1 MQRARPR
8 DWASTQTR
16 VDRYAGSRLTG
27 AMPKLSQ
34 TAHAIRPGVFSEL
47 ERAISERRA
56 AGGDLVPLHIGDT
69 CLPPPAASRFERH
82 LHGGDSSIYAY
93 GATVGLPELRDA
105 LAHHALLR
113 GRGWGTMTGESNVQ
127 LGVGAT
133 HALSCAARVV
143 LERDDEVLLASPYWP
158 LAHGILASA
167 GANVVEVPLTSR
179 LYADPSLLA
188 GDLLRERLTDRTRA
202 IYVITPNNP
211 DGKTLSVRD
220 LSSVAAL
227 ARERDLWVFA
237 DEVYADYAF
246 ASEHVSIARLD
257 GMSERTI
264 SAYSFSKSHALAGA
278 RVGWVIAPSDVV
290 SAMRKVSTHSV
301 FNVPVLMQ
309 RAALAALGDDAWVA
323 DARSHYLKAR
333 DAAHQAL
340 RGTKVRASLADGGVY
355 LFADFAEA
363 LEGRPLA
370 ELLKLAVAEGVLLA
384 PGEAFGAAFTTHAR
398 ICYTSAPLDRVMV
411 GIERLKVALGK
422 L

>member
-1 MQRARPR
+1 MA
-8 DWASTQTR
+8 
-16 VDRYAGSRLTG
+16 
-27 AMPKLSQ
+27 KLSQ
-34 TAHAIRPGVFSEL
+34 TAHAIRPGIFSVL

-69 CLPPPAASRFERH
+69 CLPPPAAARFDRH
-82 LHGGDSSIYAY
+82 LQCADSEIYAY

-105 LAHHALLR
+105 LARHAHARAR
-113 GRGWGTMTGESNVQ
+113 GFPAMTGESNIQ

-143 LERDDEVLLASPYWP
+143 LEPNDEVLLASPYWP

-167 GANVVEVPLTSR
+167 GASVVEVPLTSR
-179 LYADPSLLA
+179 LYADPSLVA
-188 GDLLRERLTDRTRA
+188 GELLREHVTDRTRA
-202 IYVITPNNP
+202 IYLITPNNP
-211 DGKTLSVRD
+211 DGKTLSTRD
-220 LSSVAAL
+220 LSSIASL

-246 ASEHVSIARLD
+246 ASEHVSISRID
-257 GMSERTI
+257 GMAERTI

-278 RVGWVIAPSDVV
+278 RVGWVIAPGEVV

-309 RAALAALGDDAWVA
+309 RAALAALGDDPWVA
-323 DARSHYLKAR
+323 NARSYYLEAR
-333 DAAHQAL
+333 DAAHDAL
-340 RGTKVRASLADGGVY
+340 RGAKVRAFLAEGGVY
-355 LFADFAEA
+355 LFADFTEV
-363 LEGRPLA
+363 LEGRPLS

-384 PGEAFGAAFTTHAR
+384 PGEAFGAAFTGHAR
-398 ICYTSAPLDRVMV
+398 ICYTSAPLDRVMI
-411 GIERLKVALGK
+411 GIERLKVALAK